1 MGSQHTQRLPP
12 PSQEQQQLPPNST
25 NASTNSTSENVI
37 PPSSNSTVDAGKNL
51 TDTGPDD
58 PQMEIKRDLSSDE
71 SDVVATFVAEA
82 MEAQLGKRGM
92 DSVDLRKKG
101 RFKFSGQFSVEEK
114 EILE

>member
-1 MGSQHTQRLPP
+1 MFLS
-12 PSQEQQQLPPNST
+12 SAYQLGRFSISGRS
-25 NASTNSTSENVI
+25 AAAIAKISTSENVI
-37 PPSSNSTVDAGKNL
+37 PPSSNSTVDAGRNL